1 MSANLNHPPVVLV
14 PACQRVLGRH
24 PFHVAGKKYVDAVR
38 LAGCLPLVVPAAL
51 AGELPALLDLAD
63 GILLTGSPSNVHPSH
78 FGEDV
83 LDESLPLDPERD
95 AWTLPL
101 IRLALARGMPLLGI
115 CRGFQEVNVALGGSL
130 HQAVHAQPGLLDH
143 RGDSSKPID
152 EEYGLAHP
160 VSLQPG
166 GTLAVALQGLDAPV
180 LRQGQFMVN
189 SLHGQGVKAL
199 APGARI
205 EALAP
210 DGVVE
215 AFSWPDAAGAGFN
228 LCLQWHPE
236 WQAASNPVS
245 QHIFKAFGDA
255 CRAYQAVRALAPDP
269 ALAPAQPDGPHG
281 SQSAA
286 QHIAPVPHP
295 QHS

>member
-1 MSANLNHPPVVLV
+1 MSANQIHPPLVLV
-14 PACQRVLGRH
+14 PACQRILGRH
-24 PFHVAGKKYVDAVR
+24 PFHVAGKKYIDAVR
-38 LAGCLPLVVPAAL
+38 MAGCVPLVVPAAQ
-51 AGELPALLDLAD
+51 ADELPALLDLAS

-95 AWTLPL
+95 AWTLPM
-101 IRLALARGMPLLGI
+101 IRLALRRGMPLLGI

-130 HQAVHAQPGLLDH
+130 HQAVHAEPDLMDH
-143 RGDSSKPID
+143 RGDSSKPVD

-160 VSLQPG
+160 VKLIHG
-166 GTLAVALQGLDAPV
+166 GLLDKALQSMAEPV
-180 LRQGQFMVN
+180 IQGGEFMVN
-189 SLHGQGVKAL
+189 SLHGQGVKRL
-199 APGARI
+199 ADGARI

-215 AFSWPDAAGAGFN
+215 AFSWHPMSDDTESVRGGFN

-245 QHIFKAFGDA
+245 QRIFKAFGSA
-255 CRAYQAVRALAPDP
+255 CAAYQSVRLSPSGASPDYVER
-269 ALAPAQPDGPHG
+269 
-281 SQSAA
+281 
-286 QHIAPVPHP
+286 VPHP
-295 QHS
+295 ERR

>member
-1 MSANLNHPPVVLV
+1 MSANLIHPPIVLV

-24 PFHVAGKKYVDAVR
+24 PFHVVGKKYIDAVR
-38 LAGCLPLVVPAAL
+38 LAGCVPLVVPAAQ
-51 AGELPALLDLAD
+51 ADELPALLDLAC

-101 IRLALARGMPLLGI
+101 IRLALRRGLPLLGI

-130 HQAVHAQPGLLDH
+130 YQAVHEQPGLMDH
-143 RGDSSKPID
+143 RGDSSQPV
-152 EEYGLAHP
+152 EAEYGASHP
-160 VSLQPG
+160 ARLIHG
-166 GTLAVALQGLDAPV
+166 GVLDKALQGLAEPV
-180 LRQGQFMVN
+180 IQGGEFMVN
-189 SLHGQGVKAL
+189 SLHGQGVKRL
-199 APGARI
+199 ADGARI

-215 AFSWPDAAGAGFN
+215 AFSWHPAADDTEAVHGGFN

-245 QHIFKAFGDA
+245 QRIFKAFGSA
-255 CRAYQAVRALAPDP
+255 CAAYQ
-269 ALAPAQPDGPHG
+269 
-281 SQSAA
+281 SARVSPSGA
-286 QHIAPVPHP
+286 TSDHVERVQRPERR
-295 QHS
+295 